1 MSTNSEIVARIA
13 NNQDGEAVRDLVFSV
28 LHEYGLK
35 PDTEGID
42 RDLFDIEKNYFQRG
56 GVFEVLED
64 ANGKIVG
71 SVGLYPLDEKSIE
84 LRKMYFDPEIRGR
97 GLGKKTLNRMIATAE
112 ALGFARIELET
123 ASPLVEAIGL
133 YKSFGFKPVQGAHAP
148 RCDQAFFLDLNR

>member
-1 MSTNSEIVARIA
+1 MSTNSGIVSRIA
-13 NNQDGEAVRDLVFSV
+13 NNNDGEAVRELVFGV

-42 RDLFDIEKNYFQRG
+42 RDLFDIEKNYLRRG

-64 ANGKIVG
+64 PNGKIVG
-71 SVGLYPLDEKSIE
+71 SVGLYPIDDESIE
-84 LRKMYFDPEIRGR
+84 LRKMYFVREIRGR

-112 ALGFARIELET
+112 ALGFNKIVLET

-133 YKSFGFKPVQGAHAP
+133 YKSFGFTAVSAAHTP
-148 RCDQAFFLDLNR
+148 RCDQAFFLDLN